1 MLTESKIVL
10 HSKSKQD
17 IDKDKSGEQKS
28 KLEFVEVTLMPCN
41 VVNNNY
47 QLASEVLLHLDPTS
61 SLEN

>member
-10 HSKSKQD
+10 YSKSKQD
-17 IDKDKSGEQKS
+17 IDKDKSGEEKP

-41 VVNNNY
+41 VVSNNY
-47 QLASEVLLHLDPTS
+47 QLPSEVLLHLDPTS